1 MISILLVD
9 DHTILREGLRAL
21 LSCYDDVQVVGEA
34 KNGAIALEQV
44 EALKPNVVIMDIAM
58 PVMDGFEA
66 TRLIRQKYPESRVLV
81 LTQYEDKE
89 YVLPLLQAGAAGF
102 VLKQALG
109 ADLINAIRTVAQ
121 GGTFL
126 YPSVATVALEEL
138 RKPTKEAEE
147 GNALTLREHE
157 ILEQIVSGRSNAQI
171 AVTLSLSIKTIEWH
185 RGNLMSKLGVH
196 SVADLVRKALQD
208 HLINQD

>member
-1 MISILLVD
+1 VD

-34 KNGAIALEQV
+34 RNGAIAIDQV
-44 EALKPNVVIMDIAM
+44 EALKPDVVIMDIAM

-66 TRLIRQKYPESRVLV
+66 TRLIRQKYPQSRVLV

-89 YVLPLLQAGAAGF
+89 YVLPLLQAGASGF

-138 RKPTKEAEE
+138 RKPTKEAAVE
-147 GNALTLREHE
+147 NTLTLRERE
-157 ILEQIVSGRSNAQI
+157 ILEQIVAGRSNAQI
-171 AVTLSLSIKTIEWH
+171 AVALSLSIKTIEWH